1 MFPDLRVGII
11 GTGFVGRVHAA
22 AARSLGAELVGV
34 AASTPERAAVAAR
47 ELGAGRGFRAAEELV
62 GDPRVDVVHVCTP
75 NDLHF
80 GLSELALSAGKHV
93 VCEKPLSTSV
103 AEAAALL
110 QSAGRS
116 GLVAAVPFV
125 YRFHPTVREAR
136 ERVRSGETGP
146 VTVIHGSYLQDW
158 LLGVGETSWRVSAQR
173 GGASRAFA
181 DIGSHWCDLAEW
193 ITGHRI
199 VELVSTVQVTVA
211 ERPLPAGTTF
221 ETAGRSVSRRPVDTE
236 DVACLLFHT
245 DRGAVGSLTVS
256 QVSAGR
262 KNRLW
267 IEVDGAEG
275 SVAFDQENSEYLWL
289 GTRSANTIL
298 MRDQAV
304 LSAPARAYATMPGGH
319 AQGYQ
324 DCFSAFVRDVYTS
337 IARREIV
344 DGLPTF
350 LDGLRA
356 ARITDAVVDSA
367 RKGSWIEVSA

>member
-1 MFPDLRVGII
+1 MFPDLRIGIV

-34 AASTPERAAVAAR
+34 AASTPERGALAAR
-47 ELGAGRGFRAAEELV
+47 ELGAGQGFRTAEELI
-62 GDPRVDVVHVCTP
+62 GDPRVQVVHVCTP
-75 NDLHF
+75 NDLHLR
-80 GLSELALSAGKHV
+80 LSELALSAGKHV
-93 VCEKPLSTSV
+93 VCEKPLGTSA

-110 QSAGRS
+110 KSAERS

-136 ERVRSGETGP
+136 ERVHSGETGP

-158 LLGVGETSWRVSAQR
+158 LLGAGETNWRVSAER

-199 VELVSTVQVTVA
+199 AELVSTVQTTVT
-211 ERPLPAGTTF
+211 ERPDPAGAAL
-221 ETAGRSVSRRPVDTE
+221 ESAARCPVDTE
-236 DVACLLFHT
+236 DVACLLFRT
-245 DRGAVGSLTVS
+245 DRGALGSLTVS
-256 QVSAGR
+256 QVSPGR

-267 IEVDGAEG
+267 IEVDGAER

-289 GTRSANTIL
+289 GSRRANAVL
-298 MRDQAV
+298 MRDRAV
-304 LSAPARAYATMPGGH
+304 LSSSANAYTVMPGGH
-319 AQGYQ
+319 GQGYQ
-324 DCFSAFVRDVYTS
+324 DCFCAFVRDVYTS
-337 IARREIV
+337 IARGEIV

-356 ARITDAVVDSA
+356 ARITDAVIDSA
-367 RKGSWIEVSA
+367 RKGSWIEVCP